1 MMVVMTAVAMPM
13 AMRVIVI
20 VIVMEMRVVRIAMP
34 MRVGSGAAHC
44 AKSSAESAVGR
55 SHISQ
60 PICSSSTTKPAA

>member
-13 AMRVIVI
+13 AMRVI